1 MAIELDA
8 PRAPQIPVADT
19 REVGQVVVG
28 MICDKWVRERFDK
41 DGDPIKN
48 KRGATAKEEVLVIL
62 TMPGTTGTIKVG
74 SGLDVEERAPEAGEL
89 SRVIVSGVTYKALI
103 DARREAGGQTQVGDV
118 IRIEAKSATI
128 WRGRGDML
136 ASGVTDPEKIAKA
149 IAQKLSVGMDRE
161 VRYRRAKPDE
171 AALVAKAEQV
181 FHERKAARA
190 ITLDGGTPTAS
201 TPTTDDFDD
210 EF

>member
-8 PRAPQIPVADT
+8 PRTPQIPVADT
-19 REVGQVVVG
+19 REVGHVVIG

-48 KRGATAKEEVLVIL
+48 KRGSTAKEEVLVIL
-62 TMPGTTGTIKVG
+62 TMPGTTGTIKFG
-74 SGLDVEERAPEAGEL
+74 SGLDVEERAPESGEL

-103 DARREAGGQTQVGDV
+103 DARRECGGQTQVGDV

-128 WRGRGDML
+128 WKGRGDML
-136 ASGVTDPEKIAKA
+136 AQGVTDADKIAKA
-149 IAQKLSVGMDRE
+149 ITQKLTVGMDRE
-161 VRYRRAKPDE
+161 VRYRRAKPEE
-171 AALVAKAEQV
+171 ASLVAQAERI

-190 ITLDGGTPTAS
+190 ITLDGGSSPAAAVDS
-201 TPTTDDFDD
+201 DDAF
-210 EF
+210 